1 MDKIIVM
8 GYGGH
13 GKSVVDSIISS
24 GMYEIVGYTDVE
36 DRHAESIAYLG
47 TDENLMTLFQ
57 NGVENIAF
65 GIGYMGKSKVR
76 DKLYENVKK
85 IGFHLPP
92 IIDPTA
98 AIAADAVIQE
108 GCFIGKRAVVN
119 AGALISRMCI
129 INTGAIVEHENNIDE
144 YTHVAVGAVLCGN
157 VTVGKHCLVGAN
169 STVIQGTR
177 IGDDVIVGAGSVVLN
192 DIADSQIVA
201 GVPARIIKRENAL

>member
-1 MDKIIVM
+1 MEKIIVM

-13 GKSVVDSIISS
+13 GKSVVDSIILS

-47 TDENLMTLFQ
+47 TDDNLMTLFQ

-76 DKLYENVKK
+76 EKLYETVKK
-85 IGFHLPP
+85 IGFQLPP

-98 AIAADAVIQE
+98 TIAADAVIQE
-108 GCFIGKRAVVN
+108 GCFIGKRVVVN
-119 AGALISRMCI
+119 AGTLISRMCI
-129 INTGAIVEHENNIDE
+129 INTGAIVEHENSIDE
-144 YTHVAVGAVLCGN
+144 YTHIAVGAVLCGN

-177 IGDDVIVGAGSVVLN
+177 IGDDVIVGAGSVVLK
-192 DIADSQIVA
+192 DIADRQIAA
-201 GVPARIIKRENAL
+201 GVPARIIQRENTL